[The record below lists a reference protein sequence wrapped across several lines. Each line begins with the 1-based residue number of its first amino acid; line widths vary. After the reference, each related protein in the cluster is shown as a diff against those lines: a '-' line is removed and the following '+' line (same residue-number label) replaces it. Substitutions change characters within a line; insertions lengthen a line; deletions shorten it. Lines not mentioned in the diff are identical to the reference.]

1 MNAIKK
7 AAKYI
12 QKNSATPD
20 AQRLIELAVALETNG
35 SYTLTTLYDMDFE
48 AFEHALGVIRD
59 WRVDRHYLSK
69 LRMLELAEMQD
80 RSGEVA

>member
-7 AAKYI
+7 AAKFV
-12 QKNSATPD
+12 QKNPD
-20 AQRLIELAVALETNG
+20 APDARRLIELAVALETNSPFLLSG
-35 SYTLTTLYDMDFE
+35 LFDMDYE

-69 LRMLELAEMQD
+69 LRMLELAEMQE
-80 RSGEVA
+80 SAAEPA